1 MTLKLY
7 GLKEIPLV
15 KKGDNIAKIIEDDLK
30 KEDIALENGDILLIA
45 ETLISKAEGNYIK
58 IDELEPS
65 EETIKIAEQ
74 CKKDPKLVEAILQE
88 SNEIVA
94 VGPNFIVTE
103 TKHGFV
109 CANSGI
115 DESNV
120 EEGLATPMPK
130 NPDQSAKEIREYL
143 EEKTDKEIA
152 VIITDT
158 QGRAFRVGA
167 IGTAI
172 GCSGIN
178 PLWVRIGEEDL
189 FGRALETT
197 EVATADELAA
207 AASLLMGQANE
218 GIPIVLIRGF
228 TAFDHLRDTETGIKP
243 LLRPKEF
250 KEQSKS
256 DKMAEIKFKCTN
268 CDFAF
273 TDMNLIFYLNSKL
286 EDLESILN
294 SNSEDLELIEESLNK
309 ENSDKMTKALISG
322 FLYENYCPHCNEL
335 ISTYVPEAN
344 ELFNQEEIEKI
355 LNKEISKNTSEF
367 KILFFDFKKTLY
379 RDRRKILE
387 NNKCPN
393 CENEMSLVI
402 SEKTPCPKCGAS
414 LKEEF

>member
-15 KKGDNIAKIIEDDLK
+15 QKGDNIAEIIEEDLE
-30 KEDIALENGDILLIA
+30 KEDIALEDGDILLIA
-45 ETLISKAEGNYIK
+45 ETLISKAEGNIIK
-58 IDELEPS
+58 IDDIVPS
-65 EETIKIAEQ
+65 DEAIEVAEK
-74 CKKDPKLVEAILQE
+74 CKKDPKIVEIILRQ
-88 SNEIVA
+88 SNEVVA

-120 EEGLATPMPK
+120 EDGLATPIPE

-143 EEKTDKEIA
+143 EERTNKKLA

-207 AASLLMGQANE
+207 AASLLMGQATE
-218 GIPIVLIRGF
+218 GIPVVLIRGF
-228 TAFDHLRDTETGIKP
+228 TAFYHLRDTETGIKS

-250 KEQSKS
+250 
-256 DKMAEIKFKCTN
+256 DVF
-268 CDFAF
+268 
-273 TDMNLIFYLNSKL
+273 
-286 EDLESILN
+286 
-294 SNSEDLELIEESLNK
+294 
-309 ENSDKMTKALISG
+309 
-322 FLYENYCPHCNEL
+322 
-335 ISTYVPEAN
+335 
-344 ELFNQEEIEKI
+344 
-355 LNKEISKNTSEF
+355 
-367 KILFFDFKKTLY
+367 
-379 RDRRKILE
+379 RK
-387 NNKCPN
+387 
-393 CENEMSLVI
+393 
-402 SEKTPCPKCGAS
+402 
-414 LKEEF
+414 

>member
-15 KKGDNIAKIIEDDLK
+15 QKGDNIAKIIEEDLE
-30 KEDIALENGDILLIA
+30 KENINLEDGDILLIA

-58 IDELEPS
+58 IDEIEPS
-65 EETIKIAEQ
+65 EETIKIAEK

-88 SNEIVA
+88 SNEIVE
-94 VGPNFIVTE
+94 VGPNFI
-103 TKHGFV
+103 V

-120 EEGLATPMPK
+120 EDGLATPMPE
-130 NPDQSAKEIREYL
+130 NPDLSAKEIREYL
-143 EEKTDKEIA
+143 EEKTNKKLA

-172 GCSGIN
+172 GCSGIK

-197 EVATADELAA
+197 EIATADELAA

-228 TAFDHLRDTETGIKP
+228 TAFNHLRDTETGIKP

-250 KEQSKS
+250 
-256 DKMAEIKFKCTN
+256 DVF
-268 CDFAF
+268 
-273 TDMNLIFYLNSKL
+273 
-286 EDLESILN
+286 
-294 SNSEDLELIEESLNK
+294 
-309 ENSDKMTKALISG
+309 
-322 FLYENYCPHCNEL
+322 
-335 ISTYVPEAN
+335 
-344 ELFNQEEIEKI
+344 
-355 LNKEISKNTSEF
+355 
-367 KILFFDFKKTLY
+367 
-379 RDRRKILE
+379 RK
-387 NNKCPN
+387 
-393 CENEMSLVI
+393 
-402 SEKTPCPKCGAS
+402 
-414 LKEEF
+414 